1 MEATS
6 YRAQE
11 GLVLIVTSQDCL
23 VHWPSTF
30 PQNSN
35 TRLVEEGITVPYQ
48 EGGASR
54 DANALIEV
62 VSNSSRA
69 GLVPAWEVFMIRRP
83 PPTPPTALNVRSS
96 DKSKSNISSN
106 APEYDGESKGHKQA
120 RKRRN
125 KLKEGHRH
133 CARQRKEAWDTYEA
147 ELTEYNK
154 KKSER
159 KAKERHNQST

>member
-1 MEATS
+1 M
-6 YRAQE
+6 
-11 GLVLIVTSQDCL
+11 
-23 VHWPSTF
+23 
-30 PQNSN
+30 
-35 TRLVEEGITVPYQ
+35 
-48 EGGASR
+48 
-54 DANALIEV
+54 
-62 VSNSSRA
+62 
-69 GLVPAWEVFMIRRP
+69 
-83 PPTPPTALNVRSS
+83 PPTALDVRSS

-106 APEYDGESKGHKQA
+106 APKYDGESKGHKQA

-159 KAKERHNQST
+159 KAKERHNQSTQSSLRQDMRGTRGTRSDLAS